1 MLGPNYA
8 RAFERAL
15 DEFEDQRQAREAKG
29 RYAMFIAITFMGAQR
44 RTPWSPPQTPQTAK
58 PPNQITFLT
67 VEGSKFKI
75 FRGHSRSIFV
85 QLKHF
90 SNFARKHKII
100 FCAYFWRKVTKV
112 DFWIKLHV
120 PKNMKIL
127 LSILRYTKIISH
139 FILRIINFKNF
150 FH

>member
-1 MLGPNYA
+1 MNLRTSDKQGKQKEGMRCLLLLHLWA
-8 RAFERAL
+8 R
-15 DEFEDQRQAREAKG
+15 KG
-29 RYAMFIAITFMGAQR
+29 EHRGG
-44 RTPWSPPQTPQTAK
+44 PPQTPQTAK